1 MHIAYKNKYTTDVE
15 NCEINVTVVNGQNI
29 KCELKGYVNIKF
41 QDGKTVKLTK
51 VLYVTQA
58 VKNLLIVSRVVS
70 KGANMGATQ
79 DKITI
84 KKMAP
89 V

>member
-1 MHIAYKNKYTTDVE
+1 MHIKYKKKDMTDVE
-15 NCEINVTVVNGQNI
+15 NFEINVTVVNGQNM
-29 KCELKGYVNIKF
+29 KCDLKGYVNIKF

-58 VKNLLIVSRVVS
+58 VKNLLIVSRVMS

-84 KKMAP
+84 KKM
-89 V
+89 VLV